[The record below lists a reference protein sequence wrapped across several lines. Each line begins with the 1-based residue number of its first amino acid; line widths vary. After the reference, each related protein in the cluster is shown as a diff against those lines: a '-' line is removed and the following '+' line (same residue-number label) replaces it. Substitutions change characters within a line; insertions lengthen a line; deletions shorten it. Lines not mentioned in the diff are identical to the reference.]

1 MISNKI
7 FVMEKFLTDVFT
19 ENEANVIVFGVP
31 VGKLKRAVE
40 SFRKASWFIETYD
53 IDKRKNIL
61 EKVKTFDR
69 GNVKIDDVS
78 KIRKEIASQEKVS
91 LMISDSHF
99 PTFYATRNFKGKL
112 LVFDAHNDLYD
123 SYIDEKIISL
133 SNTRDKKHND
143 ATWLRRLVEENNL
156 EVFIVG
162 LRSGSEDIMKFIDEE
177 NIQFATSNDVK
188 NNLQKVKE
196 EIKSFTKNSSL
207 YISLDVDVFD
217 PSIVPGVKYP
227 EPGGILFSDFQN
239 IVESIDGK
247 IKGIDVCCMKDDEV
261 TNFLAVRSVF
271 EILGKIY

>member
-1 MISNKI
+1 
-7 FVMEKFLTDVFT
+7 MEKFLTEAFP

-31 VGKLKRAVE
+31 LGKVKKSVE
-40 SFRKASWFIETYD
+40 TFRRASWFIEVYD
-53 IDKRKNIL
+53 IDKRKNLL
-61 EKVKTFDR
+61 EKIKTFDR
-69 GNVKIDDVS
+69 GNIRLS
-78 KIRKEIASQEKVS
+78 EIEKIRKEISSQEKIS

-99 PTFYATRNFKGKL
+99 PTFHAVKSFKGKL

-123 SYIDEKIISL
+123 SYLDEKIISL
-133 SNTRDKKHND
+133 SNTRDRKHND

-162 LRSGSEDIMKFIDEE
+162 LRSANEDIMKFIDEE
-177 NIQFATSNDVK
+177 NILYATSNDVR
-188 NNLQKVKE
+188 NNLQKVKNDV
-196 EIKSFTKNSSL
+196 KNFTKNSSL

-217 PSIVPGVKYP
+217 PSIAPGVKYP

-239 IVESIDGK
+239 IVENIAGK

-271 EILGKIY
+271 ELLGKI